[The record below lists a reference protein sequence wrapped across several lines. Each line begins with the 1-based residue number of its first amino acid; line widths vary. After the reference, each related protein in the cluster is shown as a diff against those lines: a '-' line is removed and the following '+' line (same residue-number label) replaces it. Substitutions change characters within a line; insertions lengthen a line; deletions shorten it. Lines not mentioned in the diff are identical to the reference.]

1 MNNTELKQVVL
12 KMHEQT
18 GILDYVSAYNNHL
31 YKLHYNLIS
40 YQEYKNNSYYQKV
53 QQFLRPYYKHCPEIL
68 IECDKILESLK
79 KRKQRLN
86 KRLNLMLNTYDTNT
100 FITCTFNDFCLNN
113 TTSDERRLKV
123 RLFLKCFGCY
133 VGNIDFGIENNRE
146 HYHAVVCGT
155 VTTELRELYYKLFY
169 GSNINFQK
177 ITTSKK
183 SAEKLAK
190 YVAKLTNHALKETT
204 KRQSLL
210 YSRLP
215 KEFNIEVL

>member
-40 YQEYKNNSYYQKV
+40 REEYKNNSYYQKV
-53 QQFLRPYYKHCPEIL
+53 QQFLQPYFEHYPDIL
-68 IECDKILESLK
+68 IECDKILDSLK

-100 FITCTFNDFCLNN
+100 FITLTFNDVALNS
-113 TTSDERRLKV
+113 TSTEQRRLKV
-123 RLFLKCFGCY
+123 RQYLKHFDCY
-133 VGNIDFGIENNRE
+133 VGNIDFGKENNRE
-146 HYHAVVCGT
+146 HYHAVVSGK
-155 VTTELRELYYKLFY
+155 VTTELRELYNKLFY
-169 GSNINFQK
+169 GSNINFKK

-204 KRQSLL
+204 QRQALI

-215 KEFNIEVL
+215 KE